1 MYTVPGAAEG
11 PDQGDLCLGGAL
23 GGDQGA
29 RLHLHLAKHPPRQG
43 LRRYNMIILV
53 TMVTMNLVVGD
64 EAGDGGVRVAGP
76 RPSAHQLVQTLGAGQ
91 VLQ

>member
-1 MYTVPGAAEG
+1 MRPK
-11 PDQGDLCLGGAL
+11 DLTRVTCVLAGLLVVTRGS
-23 GGDQGA
+23 GSTCTSPNI
-29 RLHLHLAKHPPRQG
+29 RLVRAWVG
-43 LRRYNMIILV
+43 NMIILV

-64 EAGDGGVRVAGP
+64 EAGDGCVRVAGP